1 MAERIKKQFKWGSIT
16 QKMMSFKVDID
27 LLEKLSQEINK
38 GRLINNLLRDHYNL
52 WPPEE
57 DEDASPDEHSI
68 EEYQT

>member
-1 MAERIKKQFKWGSIT
+1 MEDRIKKKFKWGSIT

-38 GRLINNLLRDHYNL
+38 GRLINNLLRDHYEM